1 MAVVEQTPIWQ
12 RLRVAMI
19 GLVIVSAAIFGANAL
34 IDQASDDPD
43 LANANLQRDIAETGG
58 ENPSDE
64 TPSEPLVE
72 LGVTPVPKE
81 DGPKDDGSV
90 QPTDI
95 AEPGANPVSE
105 DEVDSSDDSLL
116 PNGE

>member
-1 MAVVEQTPIWQ
+1 MSAVQQTPIWQ
-12 RLRVAMI
+12 RLRVAMM
-19 GLVIVSAAIFGANAL
+19 GLVIVSASIFGANAL
-34 IDQASDDPD
+34 VDQASDDPD
-43 LANANLQRDIAETGG
+43 LANANLQQDIAETGG
-58 ENPSDE
+58 ENPADE

-90 QPTDI
+90 QPTDV

-105 DEVDSSDDSLL
+105 DDIDTDDGLVS
-116 PNGE
+116 GGG